1 MQINNNNNSSSSSS
15 NTPDVTMFNTYDGG
29 MKEFVF
35 SFKNRPFGVAVSPS
49 LPVPTTSLIDFN
61 LVQQLGITMNNIQY
75 RKFSYNNFKLRIA
88 GNISVT
94 AQCVKSGTLSGN
106 VHLKALVVIDL
117 HNCLDVDSIAGAK
130 MAVRLTGAARSP
142 DVQETVNDTIKME
155 GCKDVPKLSQQLP
168 DDAKLPQQLP
178 ASPISAGTSRTDPN
192 DIRSQLSD
200 SVRQEVAGHDAQREG
215 VGGHDDVQPEGV
227 GGRDEVHPE
236 EVRGHEV
243 HPEGVGG
250 HEVHPKGVGG
260 RDDARGP
267 PDTHADLVAKSE
279 ARRVRAWSRDNTDL
293 YPDLH
298 HHVRAIADTAS
309 LSPHAANLSMLDAM
323 FGKADVRAEVEEQ
336 IQVLLDVDG
345 DGDLD
350 EDPDGVKFTFIKY
363 DGSLY
368 KPGHGRYKCN
378 SDCSMRRKPP
388 HNWGY
393 HPDYL
398 FPINFSRCSSKCK
411 GAFCKCIRGGSFD
424 I

>member
-142 DVQETVNDTIKME
+142 DVPETVHDTIKKE

-215 VGGHDDVQPEGV
+215 VGGHEVQ
-227 GGRDEVHPE
+227 
-236 EVRGHEV
+236 
-243 HPEGVGG
+243 PEGVGG
-250 HEVHPKGVGG
+250 HEVQPERVGG
-260 RDDARGP
+260 LDDARGP
-267 PDTHADLVAKSE
+267 PDTHADLIAKSE
-279 ARRVRAWSRDNTDL
+279 ARRVRAELRDNKDL
-293 YPDLH
+293 TPDLH

-323 FGKADVRAEVEEQ
+323 FGKADIKIHPEEQ

-350 EDPDGVKFTFIKY
+350 ENPDGVNFTFIKY
-363 DGSLY
+363 DGLRY
-368 KPGHGRYKCN
+368 KPGHGRMICS
-378 SDCSMRRKPP
+378 SDCSLKRNPP
-388 HNWGY
+388 HNCGY
-393 HPDYL
+393 HRDWI
-398 FPINFSRCSSKCK
+398 FPIDFSPCSSRCR
-411 GAFCKCIRGGSFD
+411 GAFCKCIRGGTFSF
-424 I
+424 